1 MKLSKILDAI
11 LIFPAIV
18 WSFNGINDL
27 SKKGFSSYTF
37 LMPFLFKVHTISLL
51 NIAIFYLATFLI
63 IKPHKPVKNFLVASS
78 LLFLS
83 NALYELVYAIFMC
96 NAFMLAPSIG
106 SLTPPPFGG
115 IIIALPLVLGG
126 IFLLRFLNRQFHF
139 LTNGRKRLFIFLAGF
154 SSFIAAMLMLNNAGF
169 FAEVYLY
176 LSGQTIS
183 DPHNPLWILSKT
195 LCVWMFFPL
204 LGLYQKSEQTK

>member
-1 MKLSKILDAI
+1 MKLSKILNVI
-11 LIFPAIV
+11 LIFPAMV

-37 LMPFLFKVHTISLL
+37 LTPFPFKSHTVSLL
-51 NIAIFYLATFLI
+51 NIAIFYLVTFLI
-63 IKPHKPVKNFLVASS
+63 IKPHKPVKNFLISLS

-96 NAFMLAPSIG
+96 NAFILAPSID

-126 IFLLRFLNRQFHF
+126 IFLLRFLNRQIHF
-139 LTNGRKRLFIFLAGF
+139 LTNDRNRIFLFLACF
-154 SSFIAAMLMLNNAGF
+154 SSFIAAMLILNNTGF

-176 LSGQTIS
+176 LSGQITN